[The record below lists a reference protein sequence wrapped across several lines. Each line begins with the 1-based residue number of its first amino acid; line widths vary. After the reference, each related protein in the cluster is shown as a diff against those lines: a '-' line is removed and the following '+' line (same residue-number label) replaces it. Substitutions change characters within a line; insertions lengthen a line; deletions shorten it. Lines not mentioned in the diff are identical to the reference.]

1 MSRTYLNGTA
11 HAAEACTPPFR
22 AGQDRPD
29 LDAGYCSMEQ
39 MPPLADR
46 ITLCDRKVRGERAP
60 TRRSACQGW
69 SAGCAFLA
77 HVNVHSVAPQP
88 VMSETTGLL
97 VAVSKIA

>member
-1 MSRTYLNGTA
+1 MRYVG
-11 HAAEACTPPFR
+11 R
-22 AGQDRPD
+22 
-29 LDAGYCSMEQ
+29 
-39 MPPLADR
+39 R
-46 ITLCDRKVRGERAP
+46 ITLSDGDGQGERAP

-77 HVNVHSVAPQP
+77 HMNVHSVAPQP